1 MDNLN
6 EELYQAIQN
15 GDVITVQTALE
26 KGACVEG
33 KPDQPFSPLYSAV
46 ISFCDEAKQE
56 QIIQILLENGADPN
70 RTVATHSNLV
80 MAVRRCQPSVVKLL
94 LEYGASTSRQDN
106 TSIDGTLLDLAHH
119 LGRSEIA
126 QLLLDWMNK
135 ESKQHDWKQRI
146 QVIQGDITRQNVDA
160 IVNAANES
168 LLGGGGVDGAIHRA
182 AGPELLA
189 ECRMLGGCPTGE
201 AKITEGYNLPARWVH
216 SHRRPSLARRTA

>member
-1 MDNLN
+1 MKSFIRLFKM
-6 EELYQAIQN
+6 
-15 GDVITVQTALE
+15 GTFITVQTALE

-106 TSIDGTLLDLAHH
+106 
-119 LGRSEIA
+119 
-126 QLLLDWMNK
+126 
-135 ESKQHDWKQRI
+135 
-146 QVIQGDITRQNVDA
+146 NV
-160 IVNAANES
+160 
-168 LLGGGGVDGAIHRA
+168 
-182 AGPELLA
+182 
-189 ECRMLGGCPTGE
+189 
-201 AKITEGYNLPARWVH
+201 Y
-216 SHRRPSLARRTA
+216 